1 MGFDLITPMH
11 LLFLAIAGLLL
22 FGPKRLPDIGR
33 SLGTGIREF
42 KSSVTGLGGIAGS
55 ITGAD
60 EPVPAPATLP
70 VAPPDHES

>member
-22 FGPKRLPDIGR
+22 FGPKRLPDMGR

-55 ITGAD
+55 VTGTE
-60 EPVPAPATLP
+60 EPVPVPLP
-70 VAPPDHES
+70 VAPAEDDPN

>member
-22 FGPKRLPDIGR
+22 LGPKRLPDMGR

-42 KSSVTGLGGIAGS
+42 KSSVTGTGGIAAS
-55 ITGAD
+55 LTSAD
-60 EPVPAPATLP
+60 EPAPAGDDSS
-70 VAPPDHES
+70 A